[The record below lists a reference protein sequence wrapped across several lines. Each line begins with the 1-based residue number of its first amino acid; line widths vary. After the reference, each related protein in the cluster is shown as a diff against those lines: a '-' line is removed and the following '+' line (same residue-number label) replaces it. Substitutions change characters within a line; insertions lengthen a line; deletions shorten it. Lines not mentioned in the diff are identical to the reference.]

1 MCHLVPSSSGA
12 SASGATDDSADNPMD
27 DSIRSDNNAVRS
39 NRDIRR
45 NSLDNNRGNNR
56 PVDLRR
62 SQSGHRPSPVAERKP
77 LDRGPSVRL
86 QSIFSYNRVFRSLR
100 AKSYA
105 SKLDGWSRLL
115 LQSLYHSEQ
124 KGRIGLHV
132 QIASLVDVDLS
143 TSRRDITKVVVR
155 YEALGIER
163 ESSFILAGTIDKISD
178 TICYRVVTKSAR
190 ALRADAPWNSGLE

>member
-27 DSIRSDNNAVRS
+27 DSTRSDNNAVRS

-77 LDRGPSVRL
+77 LDRGPSIQL
-86 QSIFSYNRVFRSLR
+86 QSIFSYNRVSRSPR

-143 TSRRDITKVVVR
+143 TSRRDITKVVR
-155 YEALGIER
+155 YEAPGIER
-163 ESSFILAGTIDKISD
+163 ESFSVLAGTIDKIAD

-190 ALRADAPWNSGLE
+190 ALRADAPWNSDLE